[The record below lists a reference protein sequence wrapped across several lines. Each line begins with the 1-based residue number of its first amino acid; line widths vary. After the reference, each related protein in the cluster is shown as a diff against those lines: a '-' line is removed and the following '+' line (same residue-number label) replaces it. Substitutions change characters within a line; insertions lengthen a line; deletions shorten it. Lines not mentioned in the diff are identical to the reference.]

1 MPLNTSKLPFQQAR
15 ELVDNIPN
23 VRALFDS
30 SKKPEERISTFGDQ
44 LKGLFKRLY
53 YIFFLPISWFFTFT
67 HAIQQIIVHLSVS
80 ISFSCALSLAPKY
93 IFESVTSRLG
103 HDSILRTYHPVQGPL
118 VTFHLGHIHLDVSQ
132 RPRQPT
138 PLPKHV

>member
-1 MPLNTSKLPFQQAR
+1 MPLDATKLPFQQAR

-30 SKKPEERISTFGDQ
+30 SKKPEERISTFADQ

-67 HAIQQIIVHLSVS
+67 HAIQQIIIHLSVS
-80 ISFSCALSLAPKY
+80 VSFSCALSLAPK
-93 IFESVTSRLG
+93 
-103 HDSILRTYHPVQGPL
+103 
-118 VTFHLGHIHLDVSQ
+118 
-132 RPRQPT
+132 
-138 PLPKHV
+138 